1 MFRGLLDFFNV
12 LMAWLFL
19 KVCAFLIMIVGITYI
34 VKTNEPP
41 IIHQH
46 TTTQKFITQNVIEPK
61 PITIQEQVCN
71 KISGCPVI
79 DGVCVGCE
87 TATTLLK

>member
-34 VKTNEPP
+34 IKTNELP

-46 TTTQKFITQNVIEPK
+46 TSTQEHITLNVIEPK
-61 PITIQEQVCN
+61 PITIEEEIC
-71 KISGCPVI
+71 ISCKRV
-79 DGVCVGCE
+79 
-87 TATTLLK
+87 

>member
-34 VKTNEPP
+34 IKTNEPP

-46 TTTQKFITQNVIEPK
+46 TTTQELITLNVIEPK
-61 PITIQEQVCN
+61 PITIEEQVCN
-71 KISGCPVI
+71 KISGCAVVNGTCPS
-79 DGVCVGCE
+79 CVLE
-87 TATTLLK
+87 KVWE

>member
-34 VKTNEPP
+34 VKTNQPP

-46 TTTQKFITQNVIEPK
+46 NITHQHTTIKVAEPIK
-61 PITIQEQVCN
+61 SKTEVCN
-71 KISGCPVI
+71 RIDGCPIVNN
-79 DGVCVGCE
+79 VCVDCE
-87 TATTLLK
+87 TM